1 MISIEE
7 GTMIGKGNV
16 VVGQSG
22 GPTAV
27 INNSLVGVVHEAMQH
42 SQIGDILG
50 MLHGIAGILNEEFI
64 DLRRESPQTL
74 QILRNTPASAL
85 GTVRYRVKDADYE
98 RILEIFKAYDVRYF
112 FYIGGN
118 DSADTT
124 HKMHLMAQQMGYELH
139 AIGIPKTVDNDL
151 NRTDHCPGYG
161 SAARFVAA
169 AVRNTGFDTIAMG
182 NTGPIKLMEIMGR
195 NAGWLTA
202 ASVLAKSDPDDP
214 PNLIYVPERGA
225 SPDKIVADVRA
236 CYDRL
241 GYCVVT
247 MSEGL
252 KDAQGQDFSAGR
264 AADVDAFGHAR
275 KGGVVEFLEALLK
288 DTFGFAIRYDKPQ
301 YLQRSFGELISSTDR
316 EEAYEVGRAAVR
328 AAIKGDSD
336 KEVVLVRVPA
346 STYVIEMGLAP
357 LDQVANVERKLP
369 PEFINAEGNG
379 VTDAFVEYARPL
391 IGEPLMPYAR
401 LERHRVPVRTK
412 RS

>member
-1 MISIEE
+1 MV
-7 GTMIGKGNV
+7 GKGNV

-27 INNSLVGVVHEAMQH
+27 INNSLVGVVHEAMQQ
-42 SQIGDILG
+42 SQMGEILG

-64 DLRRESPQTL
+64 DLRRESAQTL
-74 QILRNTPASAL
+74 QVLRNTPASAL
-85 GTVRYRVKDADYE
+85 GTVRYRVKDTDYE
-98 RILEIFKAYDVRYF
+98 RILEIFRAYDVRYF

-124 HKMHLMAQQMGYELH
+124 HKMHLMAEQMGYELH

-169 AVRNTGFDTIAMG
+169 AVRNTGYDTIAMG
-182 NTGPIKLMEIMGR
+182 DTGPIKIMEIMGR

-202 ASVLAKSDPDDP
+202 SSVLAKSKPDDP
-214 PNLIYVPERGA
+214 PNLIYVPERGVA
-225 SPDKIVADVRA
+225 PDRIVADVRD
-236 CYDRL
+236 CYERL
-241 GYCVVT
+241 GYCVIAV
-247 MSEGL
+247 SEGL
-252 KDAQGQDFSAGR
+252 KDDKGNDIAAGR
-264 AADVDAFGHAR
+264 TTEVDAFGHAR
-275 KGGVVEFLEALLK
+275 KGGVAEYLEALLRNA
-288 DTFGFAIRYDKPQ
+288 FGFTIRYDKPG

-316 EEAYEVGRAAVR
+316 EEAYEAGRAAVR
-328 AAIKGDSD
+328 AAVNGNTD
-336 KEVVLVRVPA
+336 KEVVLVRIPG
-346 STYVIEMGLAP
+346 SSYRLEMGLAP
-357 LDQVANVERKLP
+357 LDQVANIERKLP

-401 LERHRVPVRTK
+401 LEGHRVAVRTK
-412 RS
+412 HG